1 VDQTLHWA
9 NPRGNTSLQACLGVD
24 CTLPAN
30 ADNPCCKPYLGPVP
44 VTVHLHGA
52 ETPSAYD
59 GHPDT
64 WWTPGLQQTGP
75 SFVDNNY
82 TYTNTMQPTTLW
94 YHDHALGMTRINIY
108 SGLAGF
114 YFIRGTGDTGDP
126 HKGLRLPAGE
136 QELEMLIADRMFD
149 TNGQLIFPD
158 GSPVHNDEF
167 PFGLN
172 GPPPNPS
179 IHPFWN
185 PEFFGDVIA
194 VNGKAWPKMTVK
206 PMRYRFRILNASN
219 ARFYNL
225 KLAATRSGQPPENG
239 QPGHG
244 GNPEPVF
251 WVIGTDGGLLDKP
264 VKTSE
269 LLIAP
274 SERYDVIIDF
284 SKLSGHN
291 IEVTN
296 DANGPFPGGDPVDP
310 DTNGKVMRFEVGHD
324 HVADISFDPAARNAR
339 LRGPDNNM
347 LPPIVRFVDGQG
359 GLANGVELTKKRQLV
374 LVEVEGPD
382 GPNEV
387 LLNNTKWSG
396 RIHGT
401 DGPVPGSEPVGVVN
415 ITELPVVGSTELWE
429 IVNLTDDAHPIHIHL
444 GQFQLMNRQAIDADG
459 YFTAYDSAFGAGG
472 FDPAAGPPNLYTD
485 LNDDGALGG
494 NPAIGPY
501 LKGPVLPPKAQ
512 EFGWK
517 DVWTM
522 LPGTVTRI
530 VVRIAP
536 QEPAVNAVA
545 PGQNLFAFDPTAPLG
560 STDTFGYPGGP
571 GYIWHC
577 HILDH
582 EDNEMMRPYIPVGL
596 SENP

>member
-1 VDQTLHWA
+1 
-9 NPRGNTSLQACLGVD
+9 
-24 CTLPAN
+24 
-30 ADNPCCKPYLGPVP
+30 
-44 VTVHLHGA
+44 
-52 ETPSAYD
+52 
-59 GHPDT
+59 
-64 WWTPGLQQTGP
+64 
-75 SFVDNNY
+75 
-82 TYTNTMQPTTLW
+82 
-94 YHDHALGMTRINIY
+94 
-108 SGLAGF
+108 
-114 YFIRGTGDTGDP
+114 
-126 HKGLRLPAGE
+126 
-136 QELEMLIADRMFD
+136 MLIADRMFD

-185 PEFFGDVIA
+185 PEFFGDVIV

-206 PMRYRFRILNASN
+206 PVRYRFRILNGSN

-225 KLAATRSGQPPENG
+225 KLAATRSSGGSESG
-239 QPGHG
+239 QPGPG
-244 GNPEPVF
+244 DDRKPVF

-284 SKLSGHN
+284 GKLSGYN
-291 IEVTN
+291 IKVTN
-296 DANGPFPGGDPVDP
+296 DANGPFPDGDPVDP
-310 DTNGKVMRFEVGHD
+310 DTNGKVMRFEVGHE
-324 HVADISFDPAARNAR
+324 HVADTSFDPAAHNAR
-339 LRGPDNNM
+339 LRGQGQDM
-347 LPPIVRFVDGQG
+347 LPSIVRLVDGKG
-359 GLANGVELTKKRQLV
+359 GLAQGVDLMKKRQLV

-401 DGPVPGSEPVGVVN
+401 DGVVRGSIPVGAVN
-415 ITELPVVGSTELWE
+415 ITELPVVRSTELWE

-444 GQFQLMNRQAIDADG
+444 GQFQLMNRQAIDATG
-459 YFTAYDSAFGAGG
+459 YVTAYNSAFDAGG
-472 FDPAAGPPNLYTD
+472 FDQAAGPPNLYTE

-494 NPAIGPY
+494 NPAISPY
-501 LKGPVLPPKAQ
+501 LSGPVSPPKAY

-536 QEPAVNAVA
+536 QDPAVNAVS
-545 PGQNLFAFDPTAPLG
+545 PGQNLFAFDPTATLG

-571 GYIWHC
+571 GYLWHC

-596 SENP
+596 SESQ